1 MTTDRSQA
9 YGRVLAT
16 LADVGPSKL
25 TAAEQDI
32 VRESADALCFCAD
45 LATDDAAQF
54 ALADVRALADRLVES
69 GRWLRDTATRLS
81 ADVEACGPAPAPAR
95 VSLPAAA

>member
-1 MTTDRSQA
+1 MTPDRAQA

-25 TAAEQDI
+25 TAAEQDV

-45 LATDDAAQF
+45 LTTDEAALDA
-54 ALADVRALADRLVES
+54 LSECRALVERLVES
-69 GRWLRDTATRLS
+69 GRWLGDTAARLLT
-81 ADVEACGPAPAPAR
+81 DVEACGPAAAP
-95 VSLPAAA
+95 VPLSAAA